1 MLTIVLIAIIIAF
14 AGVGIHGYLNGVMA
28 PPYDP
33 EKMMLNYERIGNGPK
48 KMVLLHGLTGSSKY
62 WKTGLGDLPDSC
74 SMLLIDLLGFGDSPK
89 PNSKYDLEEHLGAI
103 EKVIKKEGFDDGE
116 TLIVGHS
123 LGAILSIGLAAR
135 QPDWVD
141 GLVVIGLPFFRGK
154 EEMQKRFKATS
165 LWDGV
170 SVDSRYK
177 FVCYFHPIYMTEWFR
192 PKNIP
197 KDVFKD
203 AGKHTWVSYYHTL
216 DEVIINTDLRELA
229 SRIKDKRILFIHGS
243 DDAAAPIENVES
255 LLPIFTNTKF
265 IRFLGAGHHL
275 YLEDPSGVWAE
286 IKPFFADNEGSIS
299 TNETTEVK
307 MKNKPGI

>member
-1 MLTIVLIAIIIAF
+1 MIWIIFITIIIAF

-62 WKTGLGDLPDSC
+62 WRKGLDDLPDSY
-74 SMLLIDLLGFGDSPK
+74 SLLLIDLLGFGDSPK

-103 EKVIKKEGFDDGE
+103 EKVIKREGFDTGE
-116 TLIVGHS
+116 AVVVGHS
-123 LGAILSIGLAAR
+123 LGAILTIGLVGKH
-135 QPDWVD
+135 PDWFQS
-141 GLVVIGLPFFRGK
+141 LAVIGLPNYSGK
-154 EEMQKRFKATS
+154 EAIKTKFGKAS

-177 FVCYFHPIYMTEWFR
+177 FVCFFHPLYMTEWFR

-216 DEVIINTDLRELA
+216 DEVIINTDLQELA

-243 DDAAAPIENVES
+243 DDAAAPIENVEA
-255 LLPIFTNTKF
+255 LLPIFTNAEF
-265 IRFLGAGHHL
+265 ERLPDADHHVFLT
-275 YLEDPSGVWAE
+275 DPAKVWAL
-286 IKPFFADNEGSIS
+286 IAPLFS
-299 TNETTEVK
+299 TDKKLKLVK
-307 MKNKPGI
+307 

>member
-1 MLTIVLIAIIIAF
+1 MIWIIFITIIIAF

-74 SMLLIDLLGFGDSPK
+74 SILLIDLLGFGDSPK

-103 EKVIKKEGFDDGE
+103 EKVIKREGFDTGE
-116 TLIVGHS
+116 AVVVGHS
-123 LGAILSIGLAAR
+123 LGAILTIGLVGKH
-135 QPDWVD
+135 PDWFQS
-141 GLVVIGLPFFRGK
+141 LAVIGLPNYSGK
-154 EEMQKRFKATS
+154 EAIKTKFGKAS

-177 FVCYFHPIYMTEWFR
+177 FVCFFHPLYMTEWFR

-197 KDVFKD
+197 KDIFKD
-203 AGKHTWVSYYHTL
+203 AGKHTWVSYYRTL

-229 SRIKDKRILFIHGS
+229 SRIKDKKILFIHGEN
-243 DDAAAPIENVES
+243 DAAAPIENVEA
-255 LLPIFTNTKF
+255 LLPISTNAKF
-265 IRFLGAGHHL
+265 ERLPDADHHVFLT
-275 YLEDPSGVWAE
+275 DPAKVWALIE
-286 IKPFFADNEGSIS
+286 PLFSIDKKL
-299 TNETTEVK
+299 EPVK
-307 MKNKPGI
+307 